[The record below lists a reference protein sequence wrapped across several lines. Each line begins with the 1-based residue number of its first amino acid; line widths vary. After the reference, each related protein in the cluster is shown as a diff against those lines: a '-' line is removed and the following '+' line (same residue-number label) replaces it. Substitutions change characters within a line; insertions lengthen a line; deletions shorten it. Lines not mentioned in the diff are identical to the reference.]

1 MELDR
6 EVFSRQTHPRLQRRL
21 LVAGGM
27 LMSMIIAA
35 IPSLAGAC
43 QLGKMADFPVSMDNL
58 QPEVTAK
65 VNGSEVRFVLDS
77 GAFYSMIDGASAA
90 RLHLRTYPA
99 PAGFYV
105 TGIGGSI
112 RVALTRIDE
121 LSLNGVP
128 LRNVEFIV
136 GGNELGGGRI
146 GVLGRNFLQLAD
158 TEYDFARGVARLLV
172 PKDCGDAQVAYWLHA
187 GDGYSVIGIAR
198 PDDSLLLGTRLS
210 KAASFRQPIMSYAYV
225 NGVEMRVMFDTGAG
239 TSILSLKAAARA
251 GIKLDSPGVTPAGFG
266 WGIGRSTVA
275 NYLAPVSSFKIGDE
289 EIRNTKLRLGDEEIK
304 GVDMLIGADFFL
316 SHHFYVANSQKK
328 IYFSYNG
335 GPVFNLKPVLAGA
348 QTPAGAVA
356 SAAPPAGQSNQGPAV
371 PAAQPDQNPATP
383 AEPGGPP
390 VDMASAQPSSTN
402 EPPANAADAADAAR
416 RGQALASRRQ
426 FDQALAALT
435 LACRLAPGEPEYFYQ
450 RGMIY
455 WQSKQPKLALMD
467 FDRTLQLQPNH
478 VSALLARASM
488 RIQNDDPAGAAADL
502 GTISTT
508 VAKEDAVR
516 ESLAA
521 YFLHLRLLPQ
531 AIEQDDLWIASHPT
545 DVRLPS
551 ALNDRCYARAL
562 QGSELPLALA
572 DCDQALKH
580 AAKSS
585 PFFAAASN
593 SRALVLLRL
602 GLYDKAIADFDASL
616 KIDAKKAS
624 SLYGRG
630 IAEIRAN
637 DAPAGQADIAKAQ
650 ALSPKIAD
658 EFAKSGLSP

>member
-1 MELDR
+1 MNFPHTARLSMCAR
-6 EVFSRQTHPRLQRRL
+6 EIFPSKAGIFSRR
-21 LVAGGM
+21 
-27 LMSMIIAA
+27 
-35 IPSLAGAC
+35 
-43 QLGKMADFPVSMDNL
+43 QLGKMADFPVSVDNL

-335 GPVFNLKPVLAGA
+335 VR
-348 QTPAGAVA
+348 
-356 SAAPPAGQSNQGPAV
+356 
-371 PAAQPDQNPATP
+371 
-383 AEPGGPP
+383 
-390 VDMASAQPSSTN
+390 SSTSSRYWPGRRHLQAPWRPRRRLPGN
-402 EPPANAADAADAAR
+402 PTRVRPCLLRNPTRIRPRLPSPAAR
-416 RGQALASRRQ
+416 RSTWLRRNRHPPMNRPRMQ
-426 FDQALAALT
+426 LTRPTPRAAG
-435 LACRLAPGEPEYFYQ
+435 R
-450 RGMIY
+450 
-455 WQSKQPKLALMD
+455 
-467 FDRTLQLQPNH
+467 
-478 VSALLARASM
+478 
-488 RIQNDDPAGAAADL
+488 
-502 GTISTT
+502 
-508 VAKEDAVR
+508 
-516 ESLAA
+516 
-521 YFLHLRLLPQ
+521 
-531 AIEQDDLWIASHPT
+531 
-545 DVRLPS
+545 RLPP
-551 ALNDRCYARAL
+551 D
-562 QGSELPLALA
+562 GSSIKRWP
-572 DCDQALKH
+572 H
-580 AAKSS
+580 
-585 PFFAAASN
+585 
-593 SRALVLLRL
+593 
-602 GLYDKAIADFDASL
+602 
-616 KIDAKKAS
+616 
-624 SLYGRG
+624 
-630 IAEIRAN
+630 
-637 DAPAGQADIAKAQ
+637 
-650 ALSPKIAD
+650 
-658 EFAKSGLSP
+658 